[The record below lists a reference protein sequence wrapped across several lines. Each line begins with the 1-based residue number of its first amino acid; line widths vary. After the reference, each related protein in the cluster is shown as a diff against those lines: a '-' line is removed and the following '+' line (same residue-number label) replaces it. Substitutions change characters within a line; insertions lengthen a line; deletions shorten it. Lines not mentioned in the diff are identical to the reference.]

1 MYVFI
6 FFFTA
11 ICPCGLTRIDPLAV
25 LAAGIVASLLN
36 IILPREMEDMVGDD
50 ESQGEAEEE
59 EHVGSST
66 GKVEV

>member
-1 MYVFI
+1 M
-6 FFFTA
+6 
-11 ICPCGLTRIDPLAV
+11 
-25 LAAGIVASLLN
+25 ASLLN
-36 IILPREMEDMVGDD
+36 IILPREMEDIVGDD